1 MVIQIVH
8 KLIKL
13 IITMPRGPRRESIG
27 LYWCELVQLSCWI
40 SSLYYHH
47 AYLKKNLATG
57 FSSNTYFEKNLA
69 TGFSDNRYFKK
80 NLATG
85 FSDNTYF
92 KKNLATGFSD
102 NTYFKKNMATG
113 FSDNTYFG
121 YWVFSNTHFKKNLA
135 TGFSDPFS
143 LWSRYSRNTLINW
156 QMAMINEPKAK
167 EPRWY
172 LK

>member
-13 IITMPRGPRRESIG
+13 AHQIN
-27 LYWCELVQLSCWI
+27 
-40 SSLYYHH
+40 YHH
-47 AYLKKNLATG
+47 TTWSPQRIYRTLLVRIGPIIVLDLLLILPPCLLEDELLATG
-57 FSSNTYFEKNLA
+57 FSGNT
-69 TGFSDNRYFKK
+69 YFKK

-102 NTYFKKNMATG
+102 NTYFKKNLATG

-143 LWSRYSRNTLINW
+143 LWSRYSRNTLIN
-156 QMAMINEPKAK
+156 
-167 EPRWY
+167 
-172 LK
+172 